1 MPAALRTAGNGR
13 GLMKKKVIAGLAL
26 SALLVWLSIRG
37 IEFRGVIDGFRTIR
51 FGYVLPAVAAMFLMQ
66 LLRSIRW
73 GLILRPIG
81 KVDQLSLF
89 SVSSVGFLAI
99 IAIPA
104 RLGELARPYL
114 IAKKSRIPMSS
125 ALGTIFV
132 ERVLDSLT
140 VLIIAVLALFFTPL
154 PPWLVRSSVLFLLV
168 TLGLFAVMIRV
179 IVRREAT
186 LRILAP
192 LIGRLPVRYAGAV
205 NRLIDHFIEGFR
217 IVVDPALL
225 FSATLLSIVIW
236 LVDVVAIY
244 LLFLAFGLDLPVA
257 AAFVLMIIL
266 IIGIAI
272 PAAPGFIGNW
282 HYFCILGLG
291 LFGIPKTDALTFA
304 IIYHAL
310 SIGIVILLGLI
321 FLPFNRFSISDLRR
335 QKVLRT
341 EC

>member
-1 MPAALRTAGNGR
+1 
-13 GLMKKKVIAGLAL
+13 MKKKVIAGLAL

-37 IEFRGVIDGFRTIR
+37 IEFRGVIDGFRAIR
-51 FGYVLPAVAAMFLMQ
+51 CGYVLPAVAAMFLMQ

-81 KVDQLSLF
+81 KVDQISLF
-89 SVSSVGFLAI
+89 SVTSVGFLAI

-140 VLIIAVLALFFTPL
+140 VLIMAVLTLFFTPL

-168 TLGLFAVMIRV
+168 TLGLFAVMIRM

-186 LRILAP
+186 LLILAP
-192 LIGRLPVRYAGAV
+192 VIGRLPVRYAGAV

-225 FSATLLSIVIW
+225 FSATLLSIIIW
-236 LVDVVAIY
+236 LVDVLAIY
-244 LLFLAFGLDLPVA
+244 LLFLAFGLHLPVA

-272 PAAPGFIGNW
+272 PTAPGFIGNW

-321 FLPFNRFSISDLRR
+321 FLPFNRFSVSDLRH
-335 QKVLRT
+335 QT
-341 EC
+341 GA

>member
-1 MPAALRTAGNGR
+1 
-13 GLMKKKVIAGLAL
+13 MKKKWFAGLAL

-51 FGYVLPAVAAMFLMQ
+51 CGYVLPALAAMFLMQ

-89 SVSSVGFLAI
+89 SVTSVGFLAI

-114 IAKKSRIPMSS
+114 ITKKSCIPMSS

-140 VLIIAVLALFFTPL
+140 VLIIAVLTLFFTPL
-154 PPWLVRSSVLFLLV
+154 PPWLVRSSTLFLLA
-168 TLGLFAVMIRV
+168 TLALSAVMILMV
-179 IVRREAT
+179 VRRTAT
-186 LRILAP
+186 LRVLAP
-192 LIGRLPVRYAGAV
+192 LIGRLPARYAGVV

-217 IVVDPALL
+217 IMVDPALL
-225 FSATLLSIVIW
+225 LSVTILSIVIW
-236 LVDVVAIY
+236 LVDVLAIY
-244 LLFLAFGLDLPVA
+244 LLFLAFSLHLPVA

-272 PAAPGFIGNW
+272 PTAPGFIGNW
-282 HYFCILGLG
+282 HYFCILGLS

-310 SIGIVILLGLI
+310 SIGIVILLGFI
-321 FLPFNRFSISDLRR
+321 FLPFNRFSVADLRR
-335 QKVLRT
+335 QT
-341 EC
+341 QTPS

>member
-51 FGYVLPAVAAMFLMQ
+51 CGYVLPAVAAMFLMQ

>member
-1 MPAALRTAGNGR
+1 
-13 GLMKKKVIAGLAL
+13 MKKKVIAGLAL
-26 SALLVWLSIRG
+26 SALLIWLSIRG

-51 FGYVLPAVAAMFLMQ
+51 CGYVIPAVAAMFLMQ

-89 SVSSVGFLAI
+89 SVTSVGFLAI

-114 IAKKSRIPMSS
+114 ITKKSRIPMSS

-154 PPWLVRSSVLFLLV
+154 PPWLIRSSVLFLLV
-168 TLGLFAVMIRV
+168 TLGLAAVMILM

-186 LRILAP
+186 LRILTP
-192 LIGRLPVRYAGAV
+192 LIGKLPARYAGAV

-217 IVVDPALL
+217 IVADPALL

-244 LLFLAFGLDLPVA
+244 LLFLAFGLHLPVA

-272 PAAPGFIGNW
+272 PTAPGFIGNW
-282 HYFCILGLG
+282 HYFCILGLD

-321 FLPFNRFSISDLRR
+321 FLPFNRFSVSDLRR
-335 QKVLRT
+335 QAGS
-341 EC
+341 

>member
-1 MPAALRTAGNGR
+1 M
-13 GLMKKKVIAGLAL
+13 KKVIAGLAL

-37 IEFRGVIDGFRTIR
+37 IEFRTVIDGLRTIR
-51 FGYVLPAVAAMFLMQ
+51 CGYLLPAVAAMFLMQ

-73 GLILRPIG
+73 GVILRPIG

-89 SVSSVGFLAI
+89 SVTSVGFLAI

-114 IAKKSRIPMSS
+114 ITKKSRIPMSS
-125 ALGTIFV
+125 ALGTIIV

-140 VLIIAVLALFFTPL
+140 ILIIAVVALFFTPL
-154 PPWLVRSSVLFLLV
+154 PPWLVRSSILFLLV
-168 TLGLFAVMIRV
+168 TLGLFAVMIRM

-186 LRILAP
+186 LRVLAP
-192 LIGRLPVRYAGAV
+192 LIGRLPARYSDAV

-217 IVVDPALL
+217 IVIDPALL
-225 FSATLLSIVIW
+225 LSATLLSIVIW

-244 LLFLAFGLDLPVA
+244 LLFLAFGLHLPVV

-272 PAAPGFIGNW
+272 PTAPGFIGNW

-310 SIGIVILLGLI
+310 SIGIVILLGFI
-321 FLPFNRFSISDLRR
+321 FLPFNRFSVSDLRR
-335 QKVLRT
+335 QAKA
-341 EC
+341 

>member
-1 MPAALRTAGNGR
+1 
-13 GLMKKKVIAGLAL
+13 MKKKWFAGLAL

-37 IEFRGVIDGFRTIR
+37 IEFREVIDGFRTIR
-51 FGYVLPAVAAMFLMQ
+51 CDYVLPAIAAMFLMQ

-89 SVSSVGFLAI
+89 SVTSVGFLAI

-114 IAKKSRIPMSS
+114 ITKKSRIPMSS

-140 VLIIAVLALFFTPL
+140 VLIIAVLAFFFTPL
-154 PPWLVRSSVLFLLV
+154 PPWLVRSSALFLLAM
-168 TLGLFAVMIRV
+168 LALSAVMILMV
-179 IVRREAT
+179 VRRKAT
-186 LRILAP
+186 LRVLAP
-192 LIGRLPVRYAGAV
+192 LIGRLPARYAGAV

-217 IVVDPALL
+217 IMVDPALL
-225 FSATLLSIVIW
+225 LSVTLLSIVIW
-236 LVDVVAIY
+236 LVDVLAIY
-244 LLFLAFGLDLPVA
+244 LLFLAFGLHLPVA

-272 PAAPGFIGNW
+272 PTAPGFIGNW

-310 SIGIVILLGLI
+310 SIGIVILLGFI
-321 FLPFNRFSISDLRR
+321 FLPFNRFSVSDLRR
-335 QKVLRT
+335 QT
-341 EC
+341 GS

>member
-1 MPAALRTAGNGR
+1 
-13 GLMKKKVIAGLAL
+13 MKKKLIAGLAL

-37 IEFRGVIDGFRTIR
+37 IDFRGVIDGFRTIR
-51 FGYVLPAVAAMFLMQ
+51 WGYVLPSLAAMFFMQ
-66 LLRSIRW
+66 LMRSVRW

-89 SVSSVGFLAI
+89 SVTSVGFLAI

-114 IAKKSRIPMSS
+114 ITRKSRIPMSS

-140 VLIIAVLALFFTPL
+140 VLIIAVIALFFTPL
-154 PPWLVRSSVLFLLV
+154 PPWLVRSSALFLLA
-168 TLGLFAVMIRV
+168 TLAVFAVMILMV
-179 IVRREAT
+179 VRREAT
-186 LRILAP
+186 LRVLAP
-192 LIGRLPVRYAGAV
+192 LIGRLPERYAGAV

-217 IVVDPALL
+217 IVVDPTLL
-225 FSATLLSIVIW
+225 LSVALLSIVIW
-236 LVDVVAIY
+236 LVDVLAIY
-244 LLFLAFGLDLPVA
+244 LLFLAFGLYLPVA

-272 PAAPGFIGNW
+272 PTAPGFIGNW

-304 IIYHAL
+304 IVYHAL
-310 SIGIVILLGLI
+310 SIGIIIVLGII
-321 FLPFNRFSISDLRR
+321 FLPFNRFSFADLRR
-335 QKVLRT
+335 
-341 EC
+341 EAGS

>member
-1 MPAALRTAGNGR
+1 
-13 GLMKKKVIAGLAL
+13 MKKKVIAGLAL
-26 SALLVWLSIRG
+26 SALLVWLSVRG
-37 IEFRGVIDGFRTIR
+37 IEFRGVIDGFRTVR
-51 FGYVLPAVAAMFLMQ
+51 CGYVLPAVAAMFLMQ

-73 GLILRPIG
+73 GVILRPIG
-81 KVDQLSLF
+81 KIDQLSLF
-89 SVSSVGFLAI
+89 SVTSVGFLAI

-114 IAKKSRIPMSS
+114 IAKKSLIPMSS

-192 LIGRLPVRYAGAV
+192 LIGRLPARYAGAV

-272 PAAPGFIGNW
+272 PTAPGFIGNW

-321 FLPFNRFSISDLRR
+321 FLPFNRFSVSDLR
-335 QKVLRT
+335 LRT
-341 EC
+341 GA

>member
-1 MPAALRTAGNGR
+1 
-13 GLMKKKVIAGLAL
+13 MKKKWFAGLAL

-37 IEFRGVIDGFRTIR
+37 VKFQEVIDGFRTIR
-51 FGYVLPAVAAMFLMQ
+51 CGYVLPALAAMFLMQ

-89 SVSSVGFLAI
+89 SVTSVGFLAI

-114 IAKKSRIPMSS
+114 ITKKSCIPMSS

-154 PPWLVRSSVLFLLV
+154 PPWLVGSSVLFLLV
-168 TLGLFAVMIRV
+168 TLGLFTVMILM

-186 LRILAP
+186 LHVLAP
-192 LIGRLPVRYAGAV
+192 LIGRLPARYARAV

-217 IVVDPALL
+217 IMVDPKRLL
-225 FSATLLSIVIW
+225 SVTLLSIVIW
-236 LVDVVAIY
+236 LVDVLAIY
-244 LLFLAFGLDLPVA
+244 LLFLAFGLHLPVA

-272 PAAPGFIGNW
+272 PTAPGFIGNW
-282 HYFCILGLG
+282 HYACILGLS
-291 LFGIPKTDALTFA
+291 LFGIPETDALAFA

-310 SIGIVILLGLI
+310 SIGIIILLGFF
-321 FLPFNRFSISDLRR
+321 FLPFNRFSVSDLRR
-335 QKVLRT
+335 QT
-341 EC
+341 QTPS

>member
-1 MPAALRTAGNGR
+1 
-13 GLMKKKVIAGLAL
+13 MKKKAIAGLAL

-37 IEFRGVIDGFRTIR
+37 IEFRGVIDGFQTIR
-51 FGYVLPAVAAMFLMQ
+51 CGYVLPAVAAMFLMQ

-73 GLILRPIG
+73 GLILRPIE

-89 SVSSVGFLAI
+89 SVTSVGFLAI

-154 PPWLVRSSVLFLLV
+154 PPWLIRSSVLFLLV
-168 TLGLFAVMIRV
+168 TLGLAAVMIRV

-192 LIGRLPVRYAGAV
+192 LIGRLPARYAGTV

-217 IVVDPALL
+217 IVADPALL
-225 FSATLLSIVIW
+225 FFATLLSIVIW

-244 LLFLAFGLDLPVA
+244 LLFLAFGLHLPVA

-266 IIGIAI
+266 IIGIAV
-272 PAAPGFIGNW
+272 PTAPGFIGNW

-321 FLPFNRFSISDLRR
+321 FLPFNRFSVSDLRR
-335 QKVLRT
+335 QT
-341 EC
+341 GS

>member
-1 MPAALRTAGNGR
+1 
-13 GLMKKKVIAGLAL
+13 MKKKVIAGLAL

-51 FGYVLPAVAAMFLMQ
+51 CGYVLPAVAAMFLMQ

-73 GLILRPIG
+73 GLILKPIG

-89 SVSSVGFLAI
+89 SVTSVGFLAI
-99 IAIPA
+99 IAIPV

-132 ERVLDSLT
+132 ERVLDGLT

-154 PPWLVRSSVLFLLV
+154 PPWLVRSSVLLLLV
-168 TLGLFAVMIRV
+168 TLGLFAMMILM

-192 LIGRLPVRYAGAV
+192 LIERLPARYAGAV

-225 FSATLLSIVIW
+225 FSATFLSIVIW
-236 LVDVVAIY
+236 LVDVLAIY
-244 LLFLAFGLDLPVA
+244 LLFLAFGLNLPVA

-282 HYFCILGLG
+282 HYFCILGLS

-310 SIGIVILLGLI
+310 SIGIVIILGLI
-321 FLPFNRFSISDLRR
+321 FLPFNRFSVSDLRR
-335 QKVLRT
+335 QTLNGPHPRRSRF
-341 EC
+341 